1 MHSASQLGGDDIQ
14 CGVLQ
19 VIMADD
25 AEAEP
30 SSSENAQLAAF
41 AAAAAAAEIPQ
52 VRILSHLCP

>member
-1 MHSASQLGGDDIQ
+1 MHSARQLRGDDIQ

-30 SSSENAQLAAF
+30 SSSENAQLAAS